1 MTGIVVRLAEPGDR
15 PHLIE
20 FMAGLQ
26 ASEREIEADRA
37 APEEAAV
44 SQLDFVTA
52 DVASE
57 DGAIFL
63 AELDGKAVGFIIC
76 TMQEVRGSY
85 IKPSHRRYGYI
96 NDLFVNEDVR
106 GQGVAEV
113 LIQAAEMH
121 CQARGATHMQL
132 FVLAGNDRA
141 RAFYERSGWAPYEV
155 CYRKLN

>member
-1 MTGIVVRLAEPGDR
+1 MTDIVVRLAEPRDR

-37 APEEAAV
+37 APDEAAV

-85 IKPSHRRYGYI
+85 IKPSRRRYGYI

-113 LIQAAEMH
+113 LMQTAEEH
-121 CQARGATHMQL
+121 CLARGASHMQL
-132 FVLAGNDRA
+132 FVLVGNERA
-141 RAFYERSGWAPYEV
+141 RAFYDRSGWAPYEIF
-155 CYRKLN
+155 YRKLT